1 MPKVHQSTALVCPQP
16 LMTSGAM
23 YSRIGVMHLD
33 ILVNVLIQTRLI
45 LFFFLPSVPTKLL
58 VRRFVTQLR
67 VSMAG
72 G

>member
-33 ILVNVLIQTRLI
+33 IFVNVLINTHLI
-45 LFFFLPSVPTKLL
+45 RFFLPSVPTKLL